1 MLPEYSLL
9 PGGFCNARKLLCLP
23 AMKRLLATLCRWL
36 SQAVPRS
43 RRIKSVHSGVLE
55 ITWQE
60 GRKVLNTA
68 HANYS
73 YGPLHTVMR
82 YGLLFTEPATAG
94 AVLVL
99 GLGGGSVVHTLRHEY
114 QVPGPITAV
123 ELDPVVI
130 EVAAEEFN
138 IRPDAALHIV
148 CADAFAWVGT
158 APAAS
163 FGLVVVDLFID
174 LDLPAGL
181 YTAAFWQQLWRLL
194 RPGGS
199 VVFNTLL
206 STEVWVEGQEVHE
219 YLAGMGFSVKDVPV
233 EEFNRLLILRKPD

>member
-1 MLPEYSLL
+1 M
-9 PGGFCNARKLLCLP
+9 
-23 AMKRLLATLCRWL
+23 ATLRRWL
-36 SQAVPRS
+36 NQAAPGS
-43 RRIKSVHSGVLE
+43 RRVQSVHSGMLE

-94 AVLVL
+94 AILVL
-99 GLGGGSVVHTLRHEY
+99 GLGGGSVVQVLRQEY
-114 QVPGPITAV
+114 QAAGPITAV

-130 EVAAEEFN
+130 RVAAEEFG
-138 IRPDAALHIV
+138 IRPDDTLRIV
-148 CADAFAWVGT
+148 CADAFGWVAM

-174 LDLPAGL
+174 LALPAGL

-194 RPGGS
+194 RPGGY

-206 STEVWVEGQEVHE
+206 GTEVWVESLEVSS
-219 YLAGMGFSVKDVPV
+219 YLEQLGFQVKEAEV
-233 EEFNRLLILRKPD
+233 EEFNRLLILRKPR

>member
-1 MLPEYSLL
+1 M
-9 PGGFCNARKLLCLP
+9 
-23 AMKRLLATLCRWL
+23 
-36 SQAVPRS
+36 
-43 RRIKSVHSGVLE
+43 LE

-94 AVLVL
+94 AILVL
-99 GLGGGSVVHTLRHEY
+99 GLGGGSVVQMLRQEY
-114 QVPGPITAV
+114 RAPGPITAV

-130 EVAAEEFN
+130 GVAAEEFA
-138 IRPDAALHIV
+138 IRPDDTLRIV
-148 CADAFAWVGT
+148 CADAFAWVAT
-158 APAAS
+158 APAGG

-181 YTAAFWQQLWRLL
+181 YQAVFWQHVWRLL
-194 RPGGS
+194 RPGGH

-206 STEVWVEGQEVHE
+206 STEVWVENQEVSQ
-219 YLAGMGFSVKDVPV
+219 YLKQLGFEVKEVEV
-233 EEFNRLLILRKPD
+233 EEFNRLLILRKPA